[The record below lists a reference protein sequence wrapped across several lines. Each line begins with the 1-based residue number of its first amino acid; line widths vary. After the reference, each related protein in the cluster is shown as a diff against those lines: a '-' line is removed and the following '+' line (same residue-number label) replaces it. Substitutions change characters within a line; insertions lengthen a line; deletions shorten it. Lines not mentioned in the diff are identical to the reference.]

1 MADPD
6 PVYRLMAFCKT
17 HGVFPTDDFPTL
29 GGGTSINIPGPSSV
43 PCRRCDAI
51 SEIIPGRYEATAAGK
66 LNILIDPSISPE
78 ALAAIKDIAERALA
92 GTIRPEEAKKE
103 AEAVHP
109 RAGTLFDPT
118 SWTQPQAIV
127 YAAIIAAVGA
137 VLAAGITAVGNYASK
152 PAQAVTQAAP
162 IAVERAIEK
171 IETSPT
177 HRRAQVNQARRKDL
191 KQQRVAFKPRR
202 DHHK

>member
-1 MADPD
+1 MADPG
-6 PVYRLMAFCKT
+6 PVYRFMAFCKT
-17 HGVFPTDDFPTL
+17 HGVFPTDDVPYF
-29 GGGTSINIPGPSSV
+29 GEGQSINITGLNV
-43 PCRRCDAI
+43 RCRRCGAI
-51 SEIIPGRYEATAAGK
+51 SEIIPGRYEASAGK

-92 GTIRPEEAKKE
+92 GAIRPEEAKKE

-109 RAGTLFDPT
+109 TAGALFDPT

-137 VLAAGITAVGNYASK
+137 VLAAGITAAGNYASK

-162 IAVERAIEK
+162 IAVGRTIEK
-171 IETSPT
+171 IQTSPD
-177 HRRAQVNQARRKDL
+177 RRAQVNQARRKDL
-191 KQQRVAFKPRR
+191 KQQRAAFRPRR